1 MEEFYII
8 GIGFKIFGVGESGS
22 KSASP
27 FFHIL
32 PISICLKIEYLKY
45 LLRATKI
52 YPPGGAVANIRLV
65 PRMIYLRWP
74 G

>member
-8 GIGFKIFGVGESGS
+8 GIKFKKIWVGKSGS
-22 KSASP
+22 KSATL

-32 PISICLKIEYLKY
+32 PISKSLKIVYLKY